1 MSHATKLSLAV
12 GIALVAAVLNAMWLR
27 AEKSP
32 ATFVAAGVDLPAGT
46 EIDDSM
52 LAAVPVPGD
61 LERLRA
67 SLIPYANR
75 AILFGLKT
83 SRDYVRGDVF
93 FQRDIQ
99 KPLEPARFEVLGP
112 FRLISVGERFKRPGN
127 PQEEDRLDPGGNNV
141 TIAVSASFDERT
153 RRLLEVINPNQP
165 ANSGNNVPR
174 IVAVQVIPKDQQ
186 SSTEVAN
193 EKDVVYQTIS
203 LQGIENVP
211 RVLLEGD
218 VIRFVIPARDSL

>member
-12 GIALVAAVLNAMWLR
+12 GLALLAAVLNAMWLR

-32 ATFVAAGVDLPAGT
+32 ATFVAAAVDLPAGT

-141 TIAVSASFDERT
+141 TIAVSATFDERT

-165 ANSGNNVPR
+165 ANLGNNVPR

-186 SSTEVAN
+186 SSTGVAN